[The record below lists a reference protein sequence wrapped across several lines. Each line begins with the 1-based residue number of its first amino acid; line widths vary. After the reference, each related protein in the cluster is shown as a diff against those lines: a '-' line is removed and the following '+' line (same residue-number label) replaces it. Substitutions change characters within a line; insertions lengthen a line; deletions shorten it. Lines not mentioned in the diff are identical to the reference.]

1 MVFFDVAVGFIV
13 VVAFFFFVVAGGF
26 LFCGCGL
33 IFLTWIDDRMPK
45 NLNTKITIFS
55 NKQQL
60 LMVGASGEVQVYL
73 EGLEVQVQVVFFS
86 IFFLFLYK

>member
-1 MVFFDVAVGFIV
+1 MLFRSCGFYCCGG
-13 VVAFFFFVVAGGF
+13 FFFFVAFAGGF

-45 NLNTKITIFS
+45 KLNTKITIFS

-73 EGLEVQVQVVFFS
+73 EGLEV
-86 IFFLFLYK
+86 